1 MLTVPSAFRSEKVER
16 PVERP
21 LPLPSRADT
30 APGTVAGRE
39 GAPVCRRED
48 GTAGSAAVVKLPL
61 LLLRL
66 RLPLP
71 APRLRVCGLIAAS
84 APRMASG
91 LMSGA
96 APKVPPKRARLT
108 GERIDMQPEA
118 VAKAVGG
125 AAAAARREE
134 GRQLRGGDADA
145 PPSRLEMLLP
155 SLRTEQVELVVGRCV
170 LRGRRASSEG
180 LPEGGREGGRA
191 GRREGGRERGQL

>member
-48 GTAGSAAVVKLPL
+48 GTAGSAAVAKLPL
-61 LLLRL
+61 LLPRWLRPPLRLLRLLL

-145 PPSRLEMLLP
+145 PLSRL
-155 SLRTEQVELVVGRCV
+155 
-170 LRGRRASSEG
+170 
-180 LPEGGREGGRA
+180 
-191 GRREGGRERGQL
+191 